1 MLLPLTHL
9 EAELIEVVRITDPA
23 RHLTSRSL
31 EGETVGLW
39 GGGEAREAFELIAGL
54 PAGERHRCFLPGWG
68 IRAHGCAGP
77 LFEIAF
83 CFRCH
88 GARVWGPDL
97 PAGRRS
103 QAFDGECPA
112 ARELLRRFRSC
123 GLSEGRETDGTHHSG

>member
-39 GGGEAREAFELIAGL
+39 DGGEAREVFELIAAL
-54 PAGERHRCFLPGWG
+54 PTGERHRCFLPGWG
-68 IRAHGCAGP
+68 IRAHGSAGP
-77 LFEIAF
+77 LFEVAF

-88 GARVWGPDL
+88 GARSWGPDL
-97 PAGRRS
+97 AAGQRS
-103 QAFDGECPA
+103 QAFDGESPT
-112 ARELLRRFRSC
+112 ARELLRRFRAC
-123 GLSEGRETDGTHHSG
+123 GSE